1 MDINADEIDA
11 HSGYAL
17 HRNTFTTRAGEET
30 CAELRELGLRRS
42 FNRNEFLF
50 MTGTPSD
57 HVLLIERGLAKVL
70 LPGNGRDLVAGI
82 YGPGELIGEQG
93 VLFSG
98 QRSASVE
105 ALMPV
110 EATRIPRRAFQD
122 FLTRNPGVL
131 HVLYSVLAERLRKAD
146 HRQVSLASH
155 DVQTRVAR
163 QLLAWAEALGQAN
176 ADGVTITGLSRKDLS
191 QCIGAGETTVDS
203 VLKDFTARGLVL
215 THWRKYVLP
224 SPRRLRDHIARPRR
238 STT

>member
-1 MDINADEIDA
+1 MDTKADEIDA
-11 HSGYAL
+11 NSGYAL
-17 HRNTFTTRAGEET
+17 HRNTFTTRAGEEI

-42 FNRNEFLF
+42 FSRNEFLF
-50 MTGTPSD
+50 TTGTPSD
-57 HVLLIERGLAKVL
+57 HVLLLERGLAKVI

-93 VLFSG
+93 VLFAE

-110 EATRIPRRAFQD
+110 EATRISGRVFQD
-122 FLTRNPGVL
+122 FLTRNPRIL
-131 HVLYSVLAERLRKAD
+131 RVLYSVLAERLRKAD
-146 HRQVSLASH
+146 HRQVSLASQ

-163 QLLAWAEALGQAN
+163 QLLAWVEALGQATDEGI
-176 ADGVTITGLSRKDLS
+176 AITGLSRKDLS

-203 VLKDFTARGLVL
+203 VLKDLTARGLVL

-224 SPRRLRDHIARPRR
+224 SPQRLRELIARPQRA
-238 STT
+238 TT